1 MDQITLEQLSKLCK
15 ESDFEL
21 RPTHPRLCLPIIN
34 RLYKKMTLGIHFPN
48 IRIAGDVLVN
58 GHHRYLASILAKI
71 PIDRSPTILPEA
83 NDITNWK
90 SVEFDLEDWDSEAGI
105 RRFIEIDARYNRI
118 SIEEIWDRLK

>member
-1 MDQITLEQLSKLCK
+1 
-15 ESDFEL
+15 
-21 RPTHPRLCLPIIN
+21 
-34 RLYKKMTLGIHFPN
+34 MTLGIHFPN